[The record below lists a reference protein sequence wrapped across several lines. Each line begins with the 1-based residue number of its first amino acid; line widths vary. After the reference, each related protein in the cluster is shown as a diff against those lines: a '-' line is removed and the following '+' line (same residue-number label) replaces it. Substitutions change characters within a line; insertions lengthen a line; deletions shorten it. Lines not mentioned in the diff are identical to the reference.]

1 MQHRIAML
9 IPYFGSWP
17 AWVNFLIESC
27 KWNRHIDWYFI
38 TDCPAPENKGQ
49 NVRLLSYNY
58 VDYISYIRE
67 KLRINFRPKDAY
79 KLCDIKPC
87 LGFLHEAAIRDYD
100 FFGFCDV
107 DIIFG
112 NIAKIYTDKLL
123 AKSNV
128 LSTHPHVV
136 SGHFTLLRNTRRY
149 REAFRAIKGWEELLE
164 RPHHIAL
171 DENRFTRIFLGK
183 SRLRFAANHLP
194 WINPYWWGRV
204 FVERHSTI
212 LAPWPWHDGSLDH
225 PLTWY
230 WKDGRLTNDRDGERE
245 FLYLHFMNLKSSRY
259 LPKSRGLDKAP
270 WERLERIVSMDWRRA
285 ASDGFAISP
294 GGIHLIEA
302 LETVVPA

>member
-1 MQHRIAML
+1 ML
-9 IPYFGSWP
+9 IPYFGAWP
-17 AWVNFLIESC
+17 AWINFLIESC

-38 TDCPAPENKGQ
+38 TDCPEPDNKGH
-49 NVRLLSYNY
+49 NIRFLKYSYAE
-58 VDYISYIRE
+58 YISHIRQSL
-67 KLRINFRPKDAY
+67 KINFNPKDAY

-87 LGFLHEAAIRDYD
+87 LGFLHENAIRGYD
-100 FFGFCDV
+100 FFGFCDI

-112 NIAKIYTDKLL
+112 DIGRIYTDELL
-123 AKSNV
+123 SKNNV
-128 LSTHPHVV
+128 FSTHPKVI

-212 LAPWPWHDGSLDH
+212 LAPWPWHDGSPDH
-225 PLTWY
+225 PTVWF
-230 WKDGRLTNDRDGERE
+230 WKDGRLTNERDGDRE

-259 LPKSRGLDKAP
+259 LPKSGGLDKAP
-270 WERLERIVSMDWRRA
+270 WERLSSVVSSDWRRA
-285 ASDGFAISP
+285 ANEGFCVSP
-294 GGIHLIEA
+294 RGIHPVDELA
-302 LETVVPA
+302 LTVPA